1 MVHSDAGREAC
12 LYVAVKINIKAT
24 QRSSEQLYSSAAKH
38 SVSSP
43 MLMDCRPSE
52 SPAFVHGRTTQAH
65 FDLRFNTKPY
75 SLGAVALHEQEDGH
89 LGAHIHLK
97 LSTVSIPD
105 GVMAEVVVPPSR
117 IEQSNKGYQED
128 QYHVGVTFDL
138 HEYQDSATVK
148 LNHAQLGIDED
159 DLVDGKG
166 RKFTIAKKLASDGL
180 PIYVYESND
189 IEQLVAEET
198 DAVKQAYSDTSVGQE
213 SALDDPMGADVST
226 ELSDL
231 DEQIEKHRRAAVEA
245 EQKIKC
251 LCVHGTCRE
260 GQAAC
265 TGSCESGWTGN
276 YCDVPS
282 NSAKATVNKNRRKKD
297 FTKDGLYRPMQIQEE
312 RRTGTTDKAAMQ
324 HQNLKEKASSMAQE
338 SPSRKSNAFKAK
350 KIDGEVSASTSFV
363 SREPVHTSL
372 HDQEAVPYI
381 P

>member
-1 MVHSDAGREAC
+1 M
-12 LYVAVKINIKAT
+12 
-24 QRSSEQLYSSAAKH
+24 
-38 SVSSP
+38 
-43 MLMDCRPSE
+43 
-52 SPAFVHGRTTQAH
+52 
-65 FDLRFNTKPY
+65 
-75 SLGAVALHEQEDGH
+75 
-89 LGAHIHLK
+89 
-97 LSTVSIPD
+97 
-105 GVMAEVVVPPSR
+105 
-117 IEQSNKGYQED
+117 
-128 QYHVGVTFDL
+128 
-138 HEYQDSATVK
+138 
-148 LNHAQLGIDED
+148 
-159 DLVDGKG
+159 
-166 RKFTIAKKLASDGL
+166 
-180 PIYVYESND
+180 
-189 IEQLVAEET
+189 
-198 DAVKQAYSDTSVGQE
+198 
-213 SALDDPMGADVST
+213 
-226 ELSDL
+226 
-231 DEQIEKHRRAAVEA
+231 
-245 EQKIKC
+245 
-251 LCVHGTCRE
+251 HGTCRE